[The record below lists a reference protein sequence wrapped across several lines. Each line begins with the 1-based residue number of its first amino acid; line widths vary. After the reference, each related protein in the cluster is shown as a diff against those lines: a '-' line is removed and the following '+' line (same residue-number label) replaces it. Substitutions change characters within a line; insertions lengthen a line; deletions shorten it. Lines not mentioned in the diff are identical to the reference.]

1 MSTTGHET
9 EAINVRGLKASLKKG
24 GNIGI
29 FNECI
34 CSTAGGTAAKVTNTV
49 PPSFSLVSGAKII
62 VKFTYA
68 ITVANATLQVG
79 NTAAKP
85 IYFRG
90 AALEADVVKS
100 GTSLLLSYD
109 GTSYNII
116 GGLGESLEAGDGID
130 ITSNQISVDDTVARL
145 GDDDGQVIIPDIYPA
160 LFTGTCSTAA
170 STVAKEASINAY
182 ELIRHGAVAI
192 TFTNGISVAS
202 ATLNISSK
210 GAKPIYYMGSALAA
224 GVVRAGDVVTMSYNG
239 SQYVILS
246 IESKPVYAQ
255 VGTSNYYSMTI

>member
-79 NTAAKP
+79 ETAAKP
-85 IYFRG
+85 IRIMG
-90 AALEADVVKS
+90 SALDANIIKA
-100 GTSLLLSYD
+100 GTSVLLSYD
-109 GTSYNII
+109 GTAYNII
-116 GGLGESLEAGDGID
+116 GGVGGNDVDVNYDTTNGKLTKTINGTTTD
-130 ITSNQISVDDTVARL
+130 IVVLDTAPTSGSKKPVT
-145 GDDDGQVIIPDIYPA
+145 
-160 LFTGTCSTAA
+160 S
-170 STVAKEASINAY
+170 
-182 ELIRHGAVAI
+182 GAVYQAI
-192 TFTNGISVAS
+192 QEALINPISDSSIVSTTTFNKRDVISLNGTMYMADNATSDLPLKTPVVQGSNIVTQDGMVVIQGGTAS
-202 ATLNISSK
+202 SDWHSF
-210 GAKPIYYMGSALAA
+210 G
-224 GVVRAGDVVTMSYNG
+224 
-239 SQYVILS
+239 
-246 IESKPVYAQ
+246 
-255 VGTSNYYSMTI
+255 

>member
-79 NTAAKP
+79 ETAAKP
-85 IYFRG
+85 IRING
-90 AALEADVVKS
+90 AALDANVIKA
-100 GTSLLLSYD
+100 GTSVFLSYD
-109 GTSYNII
+109 GTAYNII
-116 GGLGESLEAGDGID
+116 GGVGGNDVD
-130 ITSNQISVDDTVARL
+130 VNYDTTNKKITKT
-145 GDDDGQVIIPDIYPA
+145 
-160 LFTGTCSTAA
+160 
-170 STVAKEASINAY
+170 IN
-182 ELIRHGAVAI
+182 
-192 TFTNGISVAS
+192 
-202 ATLNISSK
+202 
-210 GAKPIYYMGSALAA
+210 
-224 GVVRAGDVVTMSYNG
+224 GVTSDVVTAETIVTDGGAAIEPEVEIGETAPTGTPKLFVDEDADPAVSIDVYTRAQTDAMIADTVHVSAQTLTETQKAQARDNIGVVGSGFQMSFNTTTGYKTV
-239 SQYVILS
+239 SAL
-246 IESKPVYAQ
+246 
-255 VGTSNYYSMTI
+255 GTATVAHNTTTGITEYTF